1 MGKVDLED
9 LPDDLEI
16 QTEVVVHDA
25 VAQSRNSRPRN
36 LRMCGSEIVGYR
48 ARGFAD
54 DLEIPNDGI
63 DGLLVTH
70 ERFAPEPSRIA
81 LDLADG
87 REDVLEKE
95 SDVPLRHR
103 SARAR

>member
-1 MGKVDLED
+1 MGGG
-9 LPDDLEI
+9 
-16 QTEVVVHDA
+16 EVVGH
-25 VAQSRNSRPRN
+25 
-36 LRMCGSEIVGYR
+36 L
-48 ARGFAD
+48 ARRFAD
-54 DLEIPNDGI
+54 DLEIPNHGI
-63 DGLLVTH
+63 DSLFVTQ

-87 REDVLEKE
+87 REDILEKE